1 MHGPAH
7 ADVAS
12 AIVALAHVHGQVDS
26 WAEAHALLAQGLAV
40 LQPYVAGLPPP
51 GSYQE
56 GLNPQPTTLPGC
68 YSLAGRHAGEGPH
81 EVGGSGSQPC
91 VPHTRT
97 EAGSAAAEEARA
109 ASAEE
114 SVASPAEEAEAAC
127 TEQTT
132 AAEEAVAAPAEDTV
146 AAPELEAVAAPAL
159 EAVAASA
166 LEAVAAPVLE
176 AVAAPA
182 LEAVAAPA
190 LEAVA
195 APALE
200 AVAAPALE
208 AVAAPALE
216 AAAAPAGEAA
226 AAPAE
231 EAAAGGCALQ
241 ADVAQGPEPSV
252 ATALVHDG
260 EGEAPQHA
268 GTEEVLM
275 TPLLAACAEELPTR
289 LQPQASAT
297 ARSRRGSSTAAEPQ
311 ASATARSRR
320 GSSTAVDP
328 QAPAAA
334 RSRRGSSTTG
344 RQPHHP
350 PIPSSV
356 PDWRRY
362 APGVDP
368 LMAAA
373 YAGTLRAQAGLL
385 HSSGQHSRAL
395 ALLMDLELLYRR

>member
-159 EAVAASA
+159 EAVAAAALEAVAASA
-166 LEAVAAPVLE
+166 LEAVAAPV
-176 AVAAPA
+176 
-182 LEAVAAPA
+182 
-190 LEAVA
+190 
-195 APALE
+195 
-200 AVAAPALE
+200 LE